1 MKGVKLFMKHNTKLT
16 PYAQKL
22 RKNMTPEE
30 RKLWYEYLNRYPIRF
45 RRQITVGIYILDFYC
60 ASAKLAIEIDGAQH
74 YLPQGKQHD
83 LCRTNYLNEQGI
95 KVLRFTN
102 HDVMENLQGICTMID
117 KTVKERVQSE

>member
-1 MKGVKLFMKHNTKLT
+1 MEHNPKLT
-16 PYAQKL
+16 PFAQKL
-22 RKNMTPEE
+22 RRNMTETE
-30 RKLWYEYLNRYPIRF
+30 AKLWYAYLRKYPIQF

-102 HDVMENLQGICTMID
+102 HDVMENLQGVCTMID